1 MLMCCIIVN
10 NWINNAQSTQ
20 HLNSPS
26 NCLSRSLHIGDVH
39 GHLGFNGR
47 LYSWR
52 LGDLGKDRSG
62 ACDGGHDRRETRG
75 ALAGSGGVGG
85 QTS

>member
-1 MLMCCIIVN
+1 VIRK
-10 NWINNAQSTQ
+10 AT
-20 HLNSPS
+20 LNRRVDLPGYS
-26 NCLSRSLHIGDVH
+26 LSRSLHIGDVH

-75 ALAGSGGVGG
+75 ALAGSDGVGG